1 MQFPLFTMETMRT
14 TFYSRYIRKYHN
26 VKLLKFCLQNQHT
39 LSQAAEKI
47 AQKPRAVQEKYFQLI
62 EFLVHHIHYIPTKEL
77 IAISLLLKGKKNLE
91 CCVLA
96 VQSLI
101 SILKFD
107 NIFKDVFREVG
118 KKIYICILDHREF
131 SPLISLATSFPLSEN
146 ICAISSSF

>member
-1 MQFPLFTMETMRT
+1 M
-14 TFYSRYIRKYHN
+14 
-26 VKLLKFCLQNQHT
+26 
-39 LSQAAEKI
+39 
-47 AQKPRAVQEKYFQLI
+47 QEKYFQLI

-118 KKIYICILDHREF
+118 KQTFKFIF
-131 SPLISLATSFPLSEN
+131 
-146 ICAISSSF
+146 

>member
-1 MQFPLFTMETMRT
+1 MQSQPYIMETMLT
-14 TFYSRYIRKYHN
+14 TSYFRLVDICRNYYYSI
-26 VKLLKFCLQNQHT
+26 LFILQNQHT

-118 KKIYICILDHREF
+118 KTVLRLHLYSRPQRI
-131 SPLISLATSFPLSEN
+131 
-146 ICAISSSF
+146 ISSDLFCNFFSSQ

>member
-1 MQFPLFTMETMRT
+1 M
-14 TFYSRYIRKYHN
+14 
-26 VKLLKFCLQNQHT
+26 
-39 LSQAAEKI
+39 SQAAEKI

-118 KKIYICILDHREF
+118 KIALYLYSRPERVF
-131 SPLISLATSFPLSEN
+131 SSDQLGHFFSSQRKYLCNFIFFLGQAQLIAVHVCLNKDVL
-146 ICAISSSF
+146 